1 MSYGVIELECPR
13 CKKLHEV
20 GEFGPLGEPMF
31 TEDAMIGFKCDCG
44 ANLIVK
50 YNICLVEYDPKE
62 DEIKE

>member
-1 MSYGVIELECPR
+1 MSYGVIELECPK
-13 CKKLHEV
+13 CKKVHEV

-50 YNICLVEYDPKE
+50 YNIYLVEYDPKE